1 MSKAIETLRRY
12 PSKDDIL
19 HEQIVDTYFSQKNR
33 KKKARSGPQKIKVN
47 FAATASF
54 AAILFVIAVSPHA
67 YQYHLNSLKKQ
78 IDNLDRVNIIDAGRI
93 DKRVIKRMT
102 FRGYAKQGSRFA
114 NGLII
119 LNNGRKYN
127 WADFSLDFKF
137 PVDLSARRLEVTTKG
152 TVGGERVNIVL
163 RDARNKSSRL
173 RDVYLVPD
181 WKTDVISLDGAKKD
195 LDISRITHIRMEYGN
210 IGESASQMDSPID
223 VKAYLK
229 DFHIIKEGLS

>member
-19 HEQIVDTYFSQKNR
+19 HDQIADTYFSQKNR
-33 KKKARSGPQKIKVN
+33 KKKAMSAPQKIKVN
-47 FAATASF
+47 FAAASSF
-54 AAILFVIAVSPHA
+54 AAMLFLVAISPHVN
-67 YQYHLNSLKKQ
+67 QYYLDFLKKQ
-78 IDNLDRVNIIDAGRI
+78 IEASDVVKVLDAGRA
-93 DKRVIKRMT
+93 DKRVIKRMA

-127 WADFSLDFKF
+127 WADLSLDFKF
-137 PVDLSARRLEVTTKG
+137 PVDLSARRLEITAKG

-173 RDVYLVPD
+173 RDLYLVPD

-210 IGESASQMDSPID
+210 IGESGAQMDSPID

-229 DFHIIKEGLS
+229 DFHIVKEGLS